1 MVSYEEPLPRS
12 ISLPILVHCLL
23 HNVVCFGKNSSILS
37 KPPNLF
43 WSQGCTIRKYR
54 QPSMSTLSVLYCSAW
69 PKPNPGSPH
78 VLLHKEML
86 SCITRTD
93 YPLNAFYPPYP
104 FCFTLFLLLEFSSY
118 GQSTLTRFLIFLRQ
132 EFFSCDSNF
141 VLVTGIFPLSFDE
154 QNDFL

>member
-1 MVSYEEPLPRS
+1 MGLACKLIHTKNWGILDAPN
-12 ISLPILVHCLL
+12 PILVHCLL

-54 QPSMSTLSVLYCSAW
+54 QPCSILSVLYCSAW

-104 FCFTLFLLLEFSSY
+104 FCFTLLLLLEFSSY
-118 GQSTLTRFLIFLRQ
+118 GQRNFPPFIWWTKRLPLIGNYF
-132 EFFSCDSNF
+132 CDMNF
-141 VLVTGIFPLSFDE
+141 IPS
-154 QNDFL
+154 